1 MSLDALAG
9 SATDNSYLTV
19 AEADAIAATRP
30 GVLKWS
36 AVATTDAQKEAALI
50 TASGYL
56 DQLGWIGTRTST
68 TQPMAW
74 PRTDAECDE
83 KAYDNATIPSEVE
96 QATFDIAEALLSDPG
111 LLTGQ
116 GGSSAGGGPELV
128 PGVPNADLQSLKLDV
143 MELVWK
149 NDQTSSARIKTVL
162 TELPHLVGLLG
173 CLTTSTAGGRC
184 TVLRVRS

>member
-9 SATDNSYLTV
+9 SATDNSYLTL
-19 AEADAIAATRP
+19 AEAEAIALTRP
-30 GVLKWS
+30 GVLTWTN
-36 AVATTDAQKEAALI
+36 VATTQPQKEAALV
-50 TASGYL
+50 TASSYL
-56 DQLGWIGTRTST
+56 NQLSWIGTRTST
-68 TQPMAW
+68 SQPMAW
-74 PRTDAECDE
+74 PRTSAECDE
-83 KAYDNATIPSEVE
+83 KVYDDSTIPTEVK

-116 GGSSAGGGPELV
+116 GGTSAGGGAELV

-149 NDQTSSARIKTVL
+149 RDQMSSTRLKTVL

-173 CLTTSTAGGRC
+173 CLTTSTTGGRC

>member
-9 SATDNSYLTV
+9 SATDNSYLTL
-19 AEADAIAATRP
+19 AEAEAIALTRP
-30 GVLKWS
+30 GVLTWS
-36 AVATTDAQKEAALI
+36 AVATTDAQKEAAL
-50 TASGYL
+50 TTGSGYL
-56 DQLGWIGTRTST
+56 NQLGWIGTRTSP

-74 PRTDAECDE
+74 PRTGVACAE
-83 KAYDNATIPSEVE
+83 KTYDDATIPSEVE
-96 QATFDIAEALLSDPG
+96 QATFDIAEALLNDPG

-116 GGSSAGGGPELV
+116 GGTSAGGGAELV

-149 NDQTSSARIKTVL
+149 RDQMSSARLKTVL

-173 CLTTSTAGGRC
+173 CLTTSTTGGRC